1 METIKTRSK
10 TQKSFP
16 HGLENGS
23 LTLSVFHRSH
33 RFYCYCEDSLCRGI
47 RSQNMMVDSTA
58 TTNNDRKTE
67 RKMQ

>member
-23 LTLSVFHRSH
+23 LTLSVFHSH

-47 RSQNMMVDSTA
+47 RSQNMMVDSVILGTGVGGISGLF
-58 TTNNDRKTE
+58 R
-67 RKMQ
+67 